1 MENIMK
7 KTLLSLLSATTLF
20 CVVGNASADSTT
32 IGTSNASNLKIAVV
46 DMQQVLQKSTQIKTI
61 NDQLTKQF
69 KPRQDKIIAEQ
80 KALQDEANKLNKDG
94 SVMSADSRGKLQD
107 KIIKE
112 RADLQGVAVAFQRDV
127 SAAQNQA
134 MQTFMTK
141 FNSVVAT
148 VAKNNNFD
156 LVLQRAGVPYV
167 KDNLDITK
175 QIIDELNK

>member
-1 MENIMK
+1 MK
-7 KTLLSLLSATTLF
+7 KTFLSLVSAVALLGFMSSVSAAEATNGAK
-20 CVVGNASADSTT
+20 VG
-32 IGTSNASNLKIAVV
+32 VV
-46 DMQQVLQKSTQIKTI
+46 DMQQVLQKSNQIKTI

-69 KPRQDKIIAEQ
+69 KPRQDKIIASQ
-80 KALQDEANKLNKDG
+80 KSLQDEANKLAKDG
-94 SVMSADSRGKLQD
+94 SVMSADEKGKLQD

-141 FNSVVAT
+141 FNNVVGD
-148 VAKNNNFD
+148 VAKTNGLD

-175 QIIDELNK
+175 QVIDQLNK

>member
-1 MENIMK
+1 MK
-7 KTLLSLLSATTLF
+7 KTFLSLVSAVALLGFMSSVSAAEATNG
-20 CVVGNASADSTT
+20 VKVG
-32 IGTSNASNLKIAVV
+32 VV
-46 DMQQVLQKSTQIKTI
+46 DMQQVLQKSNQIKTI

-69 KPRQDKIIAEQ
+69 KPRQDKIIAAQ
-80 KALQDEANKLNKDG
+80 KSLQDEANKLAKDG
-94 SVMSADSRGKLQD
+94 SVMSADEKGKLQD
-107 KIIKE
+107 KVIKE

-141 FNSVVAT
+141 FNNVVSE
-148 VAKNNNFD
+148 VAKTNNLD

-175 QIIDELNK
+175 QVIDQLNK